1 VAKAVDLKAAKER
14 KQKKI
19 VAVGGV
25 LLVIV
30 LFIQVPRTLKMIN
43 GEAEPAAAA
52 APSGSA
58 TTPVPDG
65 TTAPTPAPS
74 DSPAPDPTVVTASL
88 ISFSRFASKD
98 PFVQQVKEK
107 EGASGEGSSASGEE
121 ASDGSEPD
129 GGTAAPDPG
138 AKTTAE
144 IEVNGVAETV
154 SVGTPFPVDTPMFL
168 LESVSAKS
176 VVIKVADGGSFATGA
191 ATLTL
196 ALGKPVTLV
205 NTADGTRFVLLLKAV
220 P

>member
-1 VAKAVDLKAAKER
+1 MAKQVDLKAAKER

-19 VAVGGV
+19 AAVGGV

-30 LFIQVPRTLKMIN
+30 LFVQVPRTLKMV
-43 GEAEPAAAA
+43 GGDEEPAAAA
-52 APSGSA
+52 APSPS
-58 TTPVPDG
+58 
-65 TTAPTPAPS
+65 APTPVAS
-74 DSPAPDPTVVTASL
+74 DPSPAPDATVATASL
-88 ISFSRFASKD
+88 VSFSRFASKD

-107 EGASGEGSSASGEE
+107 EGASGEE
-121 ASDGSEPD
+121 AGDGSEPD
-129 GGTAAPDPG
+129 GGTTAPDPAG
-138 AKTTAE
+138 RTKAE

-154 SVGTPFPVDTPMFL
+154 SVGTPFPADVPMFL

-176 VVIKVADGGSFATGA
+176 VAIKVADGGSFATGA

-220 P
+220 L